1 MQTVGVNRQVKD
13 WLGALVGNRA
23 ELLPG
28 AVVTGAR
35 EVPALDRPPL

>member
-1 MQTVGVNRQVKD
+1 MQLVGVKRQFKD

-28 AVVTGAR
+28 ARGYWR
-35 EVPALDRPPL
+35 